1 MDFTPTPEQAA
12 ARELAAEIFGDLS
25 TPERLAAGGS
35 GTDAALWKALCAAG
49 LPGAAEET
57 GLLGLVLM
65 LEEQGRTTA
74 QVPFAATCV
83 YGLLAIGAH
92 GTAEQRARL
101 LPPLRTG
108 EAVATGA
115 FPARSGGVRAEGTAG
130 GAAKP
135 MAGGTVVDPAAD
147 PTAGSTVGPA
157 ADATADGKAAPTAG
171 VTADGKAA
179 PTADV
184 TADGKAA
191 PTADVTADGTAD
203 AMPNGTGR
211 LTGVVPVVPWL
222 CAATHVLVPD
232 GATRTLWL
240 VRTDA
245 PGVRRDPVETTAP
258 WSAGRLTL
266 DNAPAERLG
275 PDAAAEGLGPD
286 HSTECLVPPASAAC
300 LGTHAVAA
308 RMVRDTQ
315 PEPMAS
321 DAPAERLAPHAQA
334 GRLGPAPEALRRPAR
349 PDVRDAYADVLA
361 LARTAFAGL
370 QAGVAAGSLA
380 RAVAHTTTREQFGR
394 PLSTNQG
401 VLLRAA
407 DAHMD
412 IEAIRVTAYEAAWR
426 RDAGLDAG
434 PHALTAAWWASE
446 AGTRVVHTGQHL
458 HGGIGADLDHP
469 VHRHFLWG
477 RQLAGYL
484 GSGAEVLEELGE
496 LLTGELP
503 PTTDSAEPA
512 DRPTPTLRTEA
523 P

>member
-1 MDFTPTPEQAA
+1 MDFTPTPEQTA

-92 GTAEQRARL
+92 GSAEQRARL

-108 EAVATGA
+108 EAVTTGA
-115 FPARSGGVRAEGTAG
+115 FPARRGGVRAEGTAG
-130 GAAKP
+130 GAAE
-135 MAGGTVVDPAAD
+135 
-147 PTAGSTVGPA
+147 PTA
-157 ADATADGKAAPTAG
+157 
-171 VTADGKAA
+171 
-179 PTADV
+179 
-184 TADGKAA
+184 
-191 PTADVTADGTAD
+191 
-203 AMPNGTGR
+203 NGTGR

-240 VRTDA
+240 VCTDA
-245 PGVRRDPVETTAP
+245 AGVRRDPVETTAP

-266 DNAPAERLG
+266 DGAPAERLG
-275 PDAAAEGLGPD
+275 PDTPAEPLAA
-286 HSTECLVPPASAAC
+286 
-300 LGTHAVAA
+300 
-308 RMVRDTQ
+308 
-315 PEPMAS
+315 
-321 DAPAERLAPHAQA
+321 DAPAERLAP
-334 GRLGPAPEALRRPAR
+334 PAPAERLAPPASAER
-349 PDVRDAYADVLA
+349 LAPPASAERLVSDAYADILA

-484 GSGAEVLEELGE
+484 GPGAEILEELGE
-496 LLTGELP
+496 LLTGERP
-503 PTTDSAEPA
+503 ATTGSAEPA
-512 DRPTPTLRTEA
+512 DRPAFANGSTPAPRPNPSPRTEA

>member
-1 MDFTPTPEQAA
+1 MDFRPTPEQAA

-35 GTDAALWKALCAAG
+35 GPDAELWKALCAAG

-83 YGLLAIGAH
+83 YGLLAIGAY
-92 GTAEQRARL
+92 GSEEQRTRL
-101 LPPLRTG
+101 LPALRAG
-108 EAVATGA
+108 DAVATGA
-115 FPARSGGVRAEGTAG
+115 FPARGGGIRAEE
-130 GAAKP
+130 
-135 MAGGTVVDPAAD
+135 AAD
-147 PTAGSTVGPA
+147 GA
-157 ADATADGKAAPTAG
+157 
-171 VTADGKAA
+171 
-179 PTADV
+179 
-184 TADGKAA
+184 
-191 PTADVTADGTAD
+191 
-203 AMPNGTGR
+203 GR

-222 CAATHVLVPD
+222 RAATHVLVPD
-232 GATRTLWL
+232 GATQRLWF
-240 VRTDA
+240 VRTDDA
-245 PGVRRDPVETTAP
+245 GARRDPVETTAP

-266 DNAPAERLG
+266 DGALAERLG
-275 PDAAAEGLGPD
+275 RYGSAEHLGHRAAYTD
-286 HSTECLVPPASAAC
+286 I
-300 LGTHAVAA
+300 
-308 RMVRDTQ
+308 R
-315 PEPMAS
+315 
-321 DAPAERLAPHAQA
+321 
-334 GRLGPAPEALRRPAR
+334 
-349 PDVRDAYADVLA
+349 A

-407 DAHMD
+407 DAYMD
-412 IEAIRVTAYEAAWR
+412 VEAIRLTAYEAAWR
-426 RDAGLDAG
+426 RDAGLDAA

-458 HGGIGADLDHP
+458 HGGIGADVDHP

-477 RQLAGYL
+477 RQLAAYL
-484 GSGAEVLEELGE
+484 GSGAEALEELGE
-496 LLTGELP
+496 LLTG
-503 PTTDSAEPA
+503 
-512 DRPTPTLRTEA
+512 DRPPPVTLAPQPPRTEES